1 MKKIP
6 PEIAKNFVLTSF
18 SALSIL
24 AVAPAQ
30 AVILDFQDLE
40 RINVGANFVGSTY
53 SKDGFTLVAP
63 ASIPF
68 FNYGTQTTSLYAGS
82 TALLAWGAQDSVY
95 RLTQDNGGVFTLS
108 SIDLGNTFLTTPTRT
123 VTFTGLRADNS
134 TVTQDFTT
142 DPDVINLRNFNFSN
156 FTNLVSVDF
165 VGDGVSQYYQF
176 DNINVSPTV
185 SAAVPE
191 PFSILGTIFGA
202 GSGVALKRKLS
213 KDRQAKNQIA

>member
-30 AVILDFQDLE
+30 AVILDFQSLE
-40 RINVGANFVGSTY
+40 QNNNDFNYVASPYTE
-53 SKDGFTLVAP
+53 DGFKIVDLTYNTGFY
-63 ASIPF
+63 SI
-68 FNYGTQTTSLYAGS
+68 GTQTQNYAGS
-82 TALLAWGAQDSVY
+82 TALTTDYFGSVT
-95 RLTQDNGGVFTLS
+95 RLTQVGGGTFTLS
-108 SIDLGNTFLTTPTRT
+108 SIGLGNTIIGGDLTIS
-123 VTFTGLRADNS
+123 FTGLKADNT
-134 TVTQDFTT
+134 TVIQDFTT
-142 DPDVINLRNFNFSN
+142 DLNAINLRTFDFSN
-156 FTNLVSVDF
+156 FTDLVSVDWVEVNSF
-165 VGDGVSQYYQF
+165 ANYYQF